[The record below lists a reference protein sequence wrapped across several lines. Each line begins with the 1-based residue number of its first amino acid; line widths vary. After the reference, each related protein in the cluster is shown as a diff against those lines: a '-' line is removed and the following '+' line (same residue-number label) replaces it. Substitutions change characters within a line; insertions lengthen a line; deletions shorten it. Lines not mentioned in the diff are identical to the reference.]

1 MSARAK
7 GARGERE
14 LAGELAK
21 IVGTARRTGL
31 MQAQIDA
38 PESDVEWLDG
48 LVVESKRCQR
58 VEIDRWA
65 SQNERKARGL
75 DALSLVCWRRNRE
88 PWRVALRLEDL
99 PAISRLI
106 VEALDEEQSEDRSLE
121 GRSGECACA
130 VCKCGDHR

>member
-1 MSARAK
+1 MSARNK

-31 MQAQIDA
+31 MQSQTDA

-65 SQNERKARGL
+65 NQNERKARGL
-75 DALSLVCWRRNRE
+75 GGLSLVCWRRNRE

-106 VEALDEEQSEDRSLE
+106 VEALNEEEPQAR
-121 GRSGECACA
+121 GNQGSGCSCAGCAC
-130 VCKCGDHR
+130 GSEGN